1 MAPISIA
8 PVDSRITSAD
18 ELAFPASRGLAN
30 AIVGNNER
38 CGAAVR
44 RFATIVMNHK
54 RKFGVGFFGLVIIA
68 VSLSMHTAASKTGE
82 RAHVVIMS
90 TTDMHGRIFPID
102 YYTNKY
108 DNVGIAKVATLVKE
122 ARNSDPDLILVD
134 SGDTIQGTPLE
145 YFHNK
150 RNNTP
155 PDPMMLAM
163 NALRYDSMTVGNHE
177 YNFGLT
183 VLEKARRESKFPWL
197 SANTYNKGTSTTHYQ
212 PYIVKEVQGV
222 RIGVL
227 GLTTPGIP
235 NWENVP
241 NYAGLEFHETVS
253 EAKKWVSILR
263 DKETVDVVVIA
274 MHMGIEEDLRTGQTN
289 PSQVPNENAA
299 IAIARQV
306 PGVDL
311 ILMGH
316 THRDVPSLVV
326 NGVQLTQANRWAS
339 HVARVDLYLE
349 KNTSGRWSI
358 VAKSARTIPVT
369 EKTEI
374 DPEIAKLGEPYDKET
389 QAWLGRA
396 IGESSEEL
404 TARDCRFR
412 DSAIIDLIQRV
423 QIEAGNA
430 DVSMAACFN
439 PQAHIPKGAVTVR
452 DIAGLYEYENT
463 LVTLELTGQQ
473 LKDAL
478 EHSAR
483 YFREYQQAKSLN
495 ELVDQRIPGYN
506 FDMAEGVTYDLDL
519 TKPFGQRVQ
528 NLKFKGQP
536 LRPTQKLRVVTNNYR
551 VNGGGNYMMY
561 KDAPV
566 VYRSSEEVRELII
579 DWVERHK
586 TIPTR
591 ESNNWRIVQAP

>member
-1 MAPISIA
+1 MKKPRRTAFLRIA
-8 PVDSRITSAD
+8 IAGCVIA
-18 ELAFPASRGLAN
+18 LAF
-30 AIVGNNER
+30 
-38 CGAAVR
+38 AAVA
-44 RFATIVMNHK
+44 FH
-54 RKFGVGFFGLVIIA
+54 GD
-68 VSLSMHTAASKTGE
+68 AAAPA
-82 RAHVVIMS
+82 RAHVVIIG
-90 TTDMHGRIFPID
+90 TTDMHGRVFPID

-122 ARNSDPDLILVD
+122 ARKNDPDLLLVD

-150 RNNTP
+150 KNNAP

-163 NALRYDSMTVGNHE
+163 NALHYDSMTVGNHE
-177 YNFGLT
+177 YNFGLK
-183 VLEKARRESKFPWL
+183 VLEKARSEAKFPWL
-197 SANTYNKGTSTTHYQ
+197 SANSYEKGTDHPHYT
-212 PYIVKEVQGV
+212 PYIVKEVGGV

-241 NYAGLEFHETVS
+241 NYEGLDFHETIS
-253 EAKKWVSILR
+253 EAKKWVPILR
-263 DKETVDVVVIA
+263 EKEKVDVVVIT
-274 MHMGIEEDLRTGQTN
+274 MHMGIEEDLSTGTPN

-306 PGVDL
+306 PGIDV

-316 THRDVPSLVV
+316 THRDVPSLMV
-326 NGVQLTQANRWAS
+326 NGVLLTQANRWAS

-349 KNTSGRWSI
+349 KAEAGRWHV

-369 EKTEI
+369 EKTAV
-374 DPEIAKLGEPYDKET
+374 DPEIAQLDQSYDKET
-389 QAWLGRA
+389 QDWLAQA

-404 TARDCRFR
+404 TARDGRFR

-423 QIEAGNA
+423 QMEAGHA
-430 DVSMAACFN
+430 DVSMTAAFN
-439 PQAHIPKGAVTVR
+439 LSARIPKGQVTVR

-463 LVTLELTGQQ
+463 LVTIELTGQQ

-483 YFREYQQAKSLN
+483 YFREYQPGKSLN

-506 FDMAEGVTYDLDL
+506 FDMAEGVTYEIDLR
-519 TKPFGQRVQ
+519 KPFGERIQ
-528 NLKFKGQP
+528 NLKFKGQT
-536 LRPTQKLRVVTNNYR
+536 LSPTQKLRVVTNNYR
-551 VNGGGNYMMY
+551 VNGGGGFTMY

-586 TIPTR
+586 NIPT
-591 ESNNWRIVQAP
+591 EASNNWRIVQ

>member
-1 MAPISIA
+1 MFKKRYVVFSLLALTVLALSIS
-8 PVDSRITSAD
+8 VRTSAQ
-18 ELAFPASRGLAN
+18 RG
-30 AIVGNNER
+30 V
-38 CGAAVR
+38 VQ
-44 RFATIVMNHK
+44 
-54 RKFGVGFFGLVIIA
+54 
-68 VSLSMHTAASKTGE
+68 
-82 RAHVVIMS
+82 RAHVVILG
-90 TTDMHGRIFPID
+90 TTDMHGRVFPID

-108 DNVGIAKVATLVKE
+108 DNVGITKVATLIKE
-122 ARNSDPDLILVD
+122 ARQGDPDLLLVD

-163 NALRYDSMTVGNHE
+163 NALHYDSMTFGNHE
-177 YNFGLT
+177 YNFGLK
-183 VLEKARRESKFPWL
+183 VLEKARSEAKFPWL

-212 PYIVKEVQGV
+212 PYIVKEVEGV

-241 NYAGLEFHETVS
+241 NYAGLEFKETVS
-253 EAKKWVSILR
+253 EAKKWVPILR
-263 DKETVDVVVIA
+263 DKEKVDIVVIA

-306 PGVDL
+306 PGVDV

-316 THRDVPSLVV
+316 THRDVPSLVINSV
-326 NGVQLTQANRWAS
+326 LLTQANRWAS

-349 KNTSGRWSI
+349 KGEAARWHV

-369 EKTEI
+369 EKTAV
-374 DPEIAKLGEPYDKET
+374 DLEIAQLGQPYDKET
-389 QAWLGRA
+389 QDWLGRT
-396 IGESSEEL
+396 IGESPEEI
-404 TARDCRFR
+404 TSQDCRFR
-412 DSAIIDLIQRV
+412 DTGVIDLIQRV
-423 QIEAGNA
+423 QLEAGNA

-439 PQAHIPKGAVTVR
+439 PQARIPKGAVTVR

-483 YFREYQQAKSLN
+483 YFREYQPGKSLA

-506 FDMAEGVTYDLDL
+506 FDMAAGVTYELNL
-519 TKPFGQRVQ
+519 TKPFGQRIE

-536 LRPTQKLRVVTNNYR
+536 LHPTQKLRVVTNNYR
-551 VNGGGNYMMY
+551 VNGGGGFTMY

-566 VYRSSEEVRELII
+566 VYRSSAEVRELII
-579 DWVERHK
+579 DWVEQHK
-586 TIPTR
+586 TVPTQTD
-591 ESNNWRIVQAP
+591 NNWRIVQ

>member
-1 MAPISIA
+1 MFKKRFVAIAFLALSILALSIS
-8 PVDSRITSAD
+8 VHTSAQR
-18 ELAFPASRGLAN
+18 P
-30 AIVGNNER
+30 V
-38 CGAAVR
+38 
-44 RFATIVMNHK
+44 TQ
-54 RKFGVGFFGLVIIA
+54 
-68 VSLSMHTAASKTGE
+68 
-82 RAHVVIMS
+82 RAHVVILS
-90 TTDMHGRIFPID
+90 TTDMHGRVFPID

-122 ARNSDPDLILVD
+122 ARKNDPNLLLVD

-150 RNNTP
+150 RNNAP

-163 NALRYDSMTVGNHE
+163 NALHYDSMTVGNHE
-177 YNFGLT
+177 YNFGLK
-183 VLEKARRESKFPWL
+183 VLEKARSEAKFPWL
-197 SANTYNKGTSTTHYQ
+197 SANTYSTQVKGDPTTHFQ
-212 PYIVKEVQGV
+212 PYIIKEVNGV
-222 RIGVL
+222 RVGVL

-241 NYAGLEFHETVS
+241 NYEGLEFKETVS
-253 EAKKWVSILR
+253 EAKKWVSVLR
-263 DKETVDVVVIA
+263 EVGKVDVVAIA

-306 PGVDL
+306 PGVDV

-316 THRDVPSLVV
+316 THREVPALVV
-326 NGVQLTQANRWAS
+326 KGPEQCTPGASDFGPRTQNCFRNDVLLTQANRWAS

-349 KNTSGRWSI
+349 KPKGEAIAAAVHWQI

-369 EKTEI
+369 EKTAV
-374 DPEIAKLGEPYDKET
+374 DPEIAQLGQPYDQET
-389 QAWLGRA
+389 QDWLNRT
-396 IGESSEEL
+396 IGESPEEI
-404 TARDCRFR
+404 TSKDCRFR
-412 DSAIIDLIQRV
+412 DMAIIDLIQRV
-423 QIEAGNA
+423 QLEAGKG

-439 PQAHIPKGAVTVR
+439 PEASIPKGPVTVR

-483 YFREYQQAKSLN
+483 YFREYQPGKRLA

-506 FDMAEGVTYDLDL
+506 FDMAEGVTYELDV
-519 TKPFGQRVQ
+519 TKPFGNRIQ

-536 LRPTQKLRVVTNNYR
+536 LKPTQKLRVVTNNYR
-551 VNGGGNYMMY
+551 VNGGGGFTMY
-561 KDAPV
+561 KDAQV

-579 DWVERHK
+579 DWVERNK
-586 TIPTR
+586 IIPTTAN
-591 ESNNWRIVQAP
+591 NNWRIVGAQ

>member
-1 MAPISIA
+1 MKRIIVALLSISLTLISVASTATAQTTAPQ
-8 PVDSRITSAD
+8 
-18 ELAFPASRGLAN
+18 
-30 AIVGNNER
+30 
-38 CGAAVR
+38 
-44 RFATIVMNHK
+44 
-54 RKFGVGFFGLVIIA
+54 
-68 VSLSMHTAASKTGE
+68 
-82 RAHVVIMS
+82 RAHVVILS
-90 TTDMHGRIFPID
+90 TTDMHGRVFPID

-108 DNVGIAKVATLVKE
+108 DNVGIAKVATLIKE
-122 ARNSDPDLILVD
+122 ARKNDPDLLLLD

-163 NALRYDSMTVGNHE
+163 NALHYDAMTVGNHE

-183 VLEKARRESKFPWL
+183 VLDKARSEAKFPWL
-197 SANTYNKGTSTTHYQ
+197 SANTYHNQAKGDASNHYK
-212 PYIVKEVQGV
+212 PYIIKEVQGV
-222 RIGVL
+222 RVGVL

-235 NWENVP
+235 NWENPP
-241 NYAGLEFHETVS
+241 NYAGLEFRETVS
-253 EAKKWVSILR
+253 EAKKWVAILR
-263 DKETVDVVVIA
+263 NKEKTDVVVIA
-274 MHMGIEEDLRTGQTN
+274 MHMGIEEDLRTGTPS

-306 PGVDL
+306 PGVDA

-316 THRDVPSLVV
+316 THRDVSSLMVRNDTKVDVV
-326 NGVQLTQANRWAS
+326 GGQVLASIYENVLLTQANRWAS
-339 HVARVDLYLE
+339 HVARVDFYLE
-349 KNTSGRWSI
+349 KNQSGRWQ
-358 VAKSARTIPVT
+358 VVMKSARTIPVT

-396 IGESSEEL
+396 IGDSSTEL
-404 TARDCRFR
+404 NANGCRFH

-423 QIEAGNA
+423 QLEAGNA

-439 PQAHIPKGAVTVR
+439 PTARIPKGSVTVR

-483 YFREYQQAKSLN
+483 YFKEYQPGKSLN
-495 ELVDQRIPGYN
+495 DLVDTRIPGYN
-506 FDMAEGVTYDLDL
+506 FDVAEGVSYDIDI
-519 TKPFGQRVQ
+519 TKPFGQRIQ

-536 LRPTQKLRVVTNNYR
+536 LSMTQKLKVVTNNYR
-551 VNGGGNYMMY
+551 VNGGGGFTMFKN
-561 KDAPV
+561 APV
-566 VYRSSEEVRELII
+566 VYRSSAEVRELII
-579 DWVERHK
+579 DWVEKNK
-586 TIPTR
+586 TVPT
-591 ESNNWRIVQAP
+591 ETDNNWRIIGAQ